1 MLSLSKNVA
10 HDYDPK
16 LEFSTHSANL
26 PHLSSW
32 VDDLVKMTETSLPTR
47 SEPTTTQLVES
58 LQRYDAIFKEI
69 IRQNIIYS
77 EPMSKMIAK
86 AWTGSLDLMDYM
98 VKSYHKYVRHTTHL
112 QDQAHEL
119 LNERQSQL
127 AASKI
132 QNEEF
137 ELQKT
142 IMRAKTRV
150 LEAEVLALQASK
162 RGLEKEIAQLR
173 TIISVYINSKELNA
187 SCWDLMDA
195 HEKGHFPEDRKEG
208 KETHKENLDTA
219 RSQLRTM
226 SRLEV
231 EMNEVLAQILKEED
245 RQRMV
250 VSDLVELLLR
260 NRHNFAAAVK
270 TWMRS
275 PEVVNK
281 SFMIDR
287 EIQVDERQEYG
298 VVNDLIE
305 SPRDFNPDQPPMI
318 PDNFKIEGIAIPFQI
333 RRCMKN
339 FPRSLRILPLANVLN
354 TIMAIYSDKAR
365 ADEILKKKKKSPKSL
380 GEYVFDYYL
389 RLVGA
394 LNQVN

>member
-1 MLSLSKNVA
+1 M
-10 HDYDPK
+10 
-16 LEFSTHSANL
+16 
-26 PHLSSW
+26 
-32 VDDLVKMTETSLPTR
+32 
-47 SEPTTTQLVES
+47 
-58 LQRYDAIFKEI
+58 
-69 IRQNIIYS
+69 IYS

-86 AWTGSLDLMDYM
+86 AWAGSLDLMDYM

-119 LNERQSQL
+119 LKERQSQL

-173 TIISVYINSKELNA
+173 TIISVYINSEELNA

-195 HEKGHFPEDRKEG
+195 HEKEHIPEDKKIG
-208 KETHKENLDTA
+208 KETHKENMDTT
-219 RSQLRTM
+219 RTQLRTM

-231 EMNEVLAQILKEED
+231 EMNEVLAQVLKEED

-270 TWMRS
+270 TWMR
-275 PEVVNK
+275 PPDVVNK
-281 SFMIDR
+281 SFMVDR

-305 SPRDFNPDQPPMI
+305 SPRDFNPDHPPAI

-333 RRCMKN
+333 RYCMKS
-339 FPRSLRILPLANVLN
+339 FPRSLRILPLAHVLN
-354 TIMAIYSDKAR
+354 TIMAIYSDKCR
-365 ADEILKKKKKSPKSL
+365 TDEILRKKKKSPKSL

-389 RLVGA
+389 RLVGTFYYFT
-394 LNQVN
+394 LILFFL